1 MLVTVVKVSLVQ
13 LRVVTVKV
21 VVQVVMPTAVTQ
33 VLRAEETFTTVP
45 EVLRTLPPQVSEA
58 SPTFV

>member
-45 EVLRTLPPQVSEA
+45 EVLRTLLPQVSEA
-58 SPTFV
+58 SPTFI

>member
-21 VVQVVMPTAVTQ
+21 VVQVVMPTAVTR